1 MRIIDGILHGVCL
14 VWEYNIALLERERER
29 ERERES
35 YLIDLAV
42 RGKRKLSCDTEVD
55 KEGCLCGV
63 LIESSRG

>member
-1 MRIIDGILHGVCL
+1 MCVIDGILHGVCL

-29 ERERES
+29 ES
-35 YLIDLAV
+35 YLINLAV
-42 RGKRKLSCDTEVD
+42 RGKRKLLYDTEVD

>member
-1 MRIIDGILHGVCL
+1 MHVIDGILHGVCL
-14 VWEYNIALLERERER
+14 VWEYNIALLGRER

-35 YLIDLAV
+35 YLIDLTV
-42 RGKRKLSCDTEVD
+42 RGKRKLLYDTEVD

>member
-1 MRIIDGILHGVCL
+1 MRVIDGILHGVCL

-29 ERERES
+29 ES

-42 RGKRKLSCDTEVD
+42 RGKRKLLCDTEVY
-55 KEGCLCGV
+55 KEGYLCGV